1 MFIKKGYLYIMNA
14 IHQNDPL
21 ENSDI
26 INLIKSFKPLR
37 RWKKQDLNSDF
48 TEVTYSFPDWS
59 NLRGE
64 EYKTITT
71 LNQYQQNLAEKTLQ
85 LWADIANITFI
96 KKDNKYDTN
105 IKFGVYNNINE
116 LTKDNSHL
124 VAGVAT
130 FPLNNIEPDK
140 KIEKITDYSI
150 GGHVWINISSTT
162 RIKKFNKHEITP
174 EQKNEI
180 DLFKE
185 KSDNIKYYYIETDTH
200 ITLYKNNNENGHINN
215 QPIILQKGN
224 KETQTYI
231 HETGHALGLPHT
243 FRVNDHNNPD
253 IEENS
258 FKYSIMSYRHP
269 KTKEADF
276 VGLFPMSPLLI
287 DIYVI
292 QKFYGVNLTTRTGDT
307 IYGFN
312 SNTQR
317 DCYSLTS
324 SDDVIIS
331 CIWDAGGCD
340 TLDFSKYNFEQ
351 KIDLNQGAFSDV
363 GGLKS
368 NISIAYGTIIEN
380 VIGGKNNDH
389 IIGNEVNNHLIG
401 NQGNDI
407 IYGYDGD
414 DKIFGGKGSD
424 ALYGNEGN
432 DFINGEDDCDIIS
445 GGNGHNTLFG
455 GKNADMFFFEISN
468 KTNSHNKIMDYHIN
482 EDFLI
487 FLDENKISLNI
498 KKLISQNSISLK
510 MSFQEEDNLTKL
522 AIKTK
527 EQLEVPNLTIDIVGN
542 FSYEDLF
549 Y

>member
-1 MFIKKGYLYIMNA
+1 MSTIYK
-14 IHQNDPL
+14 H
-21 ENSDI
+21 DI
-26 INLIKSFKPLR
+26 SEFNGIIELIKSFKPLK
-37 RWKKQDLNSDF
+37 RWKKQDPNSDF
-48 TEVTYSFPDWS
+48 TEITFSFPNWS
-59 NLRGE
+59 QLRGDK
-64 EYKTITT
+64 YKTLTT
-71 LNQYQQNLAEKTLQ
+71 FNEHQKKLAKKVLQQ
-85 LWADIANITFI
+85 WSDVANINFVEKGTQHDTHI
-96 KKDNKYDTN
+96 K
-105 IKFGVYNNINE
+105 IGAYNNINE
-116 LTKDNSHL
+116 LTNDTDYFIG
-124 VAGVAT
+124 GVAF
-130 FPLNNIEPDK
+130 FPKRDFDSNKKVERIE
-140 KIEKITDYSI
+140 DYSQS
-150 GGHVWINISSTT
+150 GQVWINLSETKLLKW
-162 RIKKFNKHEITP
+162 IKKSDITKEQENKI
-174 EQKNEI
+174 NN
-180 DLFKE
+180 FKKGTDKISTYFYE
-185 KSDNIKYYYIETDTH
+185 DKDNIF
-200 ITLYKNNNENGHINN
+200 LYKNENNNAHINN
-215 QPIILQKGN
+215 DLLAPQSGTY
-224 KETQTYI
+224 KELIYR
-231 HETGHALGLPHT
+231 HELGHALGLPHT
-243 FRVNDHNNPD
+243 FKEGDA
-253 IEENS
+253 
-258 FKYSIMSYRHP
+258 FKYSPQNSLMYSVMAYNYP
-269 KTKEADF
+269 QSQDADF
-276 VGLFPMSPLLI
+276 CFYFPMSPMLL
-287 DIYVI
+287 DVYVI
-292 QKFYGVNLTTRTGDT
+292 QKFYGQNITTRIDDT

-312 SNTQR
+312 SNTER

-324 SDDVIIS
+324 PDDVIIS
-331 CIWDAGGCD
+331 CIWDAGGND

-380 VIGGKNNDH
+380 VIGGEDNDH

-401 NQGNDI
+401 NHGNDI

-432 DFINGEDDCDIIS
+432 DFINGEDGCDIIS

-468 KTNSHNKIMDYHIN
+468 KANSHNKIMDYNIN

-498 KKLISQNSISLK
+498 KKLISQNSISLN